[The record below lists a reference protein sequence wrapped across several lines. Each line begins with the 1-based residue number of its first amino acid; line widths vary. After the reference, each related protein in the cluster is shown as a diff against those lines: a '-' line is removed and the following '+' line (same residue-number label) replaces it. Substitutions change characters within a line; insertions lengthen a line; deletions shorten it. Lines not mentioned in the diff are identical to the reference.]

1 MHVLYSH
8 RQILK
13 KNEKRACFFF
23 LLVVILKTVG
33 AIRQKT
39 WGISSAGRAP
49 HWQCGGQR
57 FDPAMLHQSRTFKKR
72 FGFFFLPK
80 KLSRYGRA
88 FRFIG
93 VTGLCD
99 GLSPLGNT
107 PYRSLRTF
115 LKIFLYRYLGSFS
128 YSSFVFS
135 PVIRLIFTASDRC
148 TPRTKGVSGLPKPA
162 RQVI

>member
-57 FDPAMLHQSRTFKKR
+57 FDPAMLHHEPQAKFFAR
-72 FGFFFLPK
+72 GFFI
-80 KLSRYGRA
+80 SSNY
-88 FRFIG
+88 I
-93 VTGLCD
+93 
-99 GLSPLGNT
+99 
-107 PYRSLRTF
+107 
-115 LKIFLYRYLGSFS
+115 KI
-128 YSSFVFS
+128 
-135 PVIRLIFTASDRC
+135 
-148 TPRTKGVSGLPKPA
+148 
-162 RQVI
+162 